1 MKPINRLFIVAPV
14 LAALLMVLTIG
25 VVLAQ
30 GGLLG
35 GKVLTGSEVTIP
47 TGETIDHDVYVFGG
61 TLVSNGTING
71 DIVAVGGNIDLNGP
85 VQGDVLAAGGRIAIN
100 GPVKGDVRAAGGQIS
115 IDGDVTEDVAVTGGQ
130 VSIAG
135 HLGQDLLV
143 STGQLTLRGSVAGS
157 AIGTAGSYSK
167 AGAIQGTDS
176 ITVTGNDQPTVAP
189 ARSNPVLDAIRHFIT
204 VLVVAAIALWLAPRL
219 FAAAET
225 QVRER
230 PLPSF
235 GWGVAAVLGYIIAV
249 VVIAIV
255 MVLLALILGALGFD
269 GLLGIDIFGGIV
281 LICAITLAFIVA
293 AAFLVD
299 AIVGLGLARLIGARS
314 GRLGRVSGS
323 TLSRDRWADFGLLA
337 VGVAIVVVLT
347 SLPIVGGWLKL
358 VVVLL
363 GLGAL
368 WLARGGPRFLTTRTE
383 VPPWSTPPP
392 ASTPPASPPP
402 AAPAS

>member
-1 MKPINRLFIVAPV
+1 MKPINRRVIVAPA
-14 LAALLMVLTIG
+14 LAGLLMVLTIG

-47 TGETIDHDVYVFGG
+47 AGETIDHDLYVFGG
-61 TLVSNGTING
+61 TVVSNGTING
-71 DIVAVGGNIDLNGP
+71 DIVAAGGTVDVNGP
-85 VQGDVLAAGGRIAIN
+85 VNGDVLAAGGRIAIS
-100 GPVKGDVRAAGGQIS
+100 GQVKGDVRAAGGQVS

-130 VSIAG
+130 VSIDG
-135 HLGQDLLV
+135 QLGQDLLV
-143 STGQLTLRGSVAGS
+143 STGQLTLTGSVAGS

-176 ITVTGNDQPTVAP
+176 IAVTGNDQPSVAP

-235 GWGVAAVLGYIIAV
+235 GWGIAAFIGYIIAV

-255 MVLLALILGALGFD
+255 MVLLAVILAALGFD

-299 AIVGLGLARLIGARS
+299 AIVGLALARLIGARS
-314 GRLGRVSGS
+314 GRFESVSGS
-323 TLSRDRWADFGLLA
+323 TVSRDRWADFGLLA
-337 VGVAIVVVLT
+337 IGVAIVVVLT

-358 VVVLL
+358 VVVAL

-383 VPPWSTPPP
+383 VPPWS
-392 ASTPPASPPP
+392 SPPASPPP
-402 AAPAS
+402 ASPPPGAPAG